1 MIIGR
6 KREIAELERLYDS
19 QNAEFVAVYGRRR
32 VGKTFLVN
40 DTFGDRITFR
50 HTGLSPDEMESGRS
64 GTRAQLRHFYNSLLL
79 QGMQGGHIP
88 HDWLEAFFMLTQFLI
103 SRGSDE
109 RQVVFLDELPWLD
122 TPRSG
127 FITALEGFWNNWGCT
142 RKNLLLIVCGSAN
155 SWIIN
160 RLINNHGGL
169 YNRVTYEIKLMPFT
183 LSECRDFFISRGVM
197 LSDYDIT
204 QAYMIM
210 GGIPYYLGYFNKG
223 ESLAGN
229 IDRICFSKGAKLG
242 AEFTR
247 LFSSVFD
254 NPDLIMAIVRILNGR
269 SMGYERK
276 EIMAKLGRIDNSN
289 FSKAFSALE
298 SSNFILRYVP
308 FGMKKTQVYYKLID
322 PFCIFFLR
330 FMENRKTLDED
341 FWMMNVTAPSINT
354 WRGYA
359 FENVCFNHI
368 PQIKNALGISG
379 VQTECSE
386 WTGDGT
392 QVDLLIERKDNVVNM
407 CEIKFY
413 GTEFTVDKN
422 YYCTLNERQVILS
435 KSLKKRTVVHN
446 TLITTFGLK
455 YNTYSGVF
463 SNTLTLDDLFR
474 E

>member
-6 KREIAELERLYDS
+6 KREIEELERLYNS
-19 QNAEFVAVYGRRR
+19 QSPEFVAVYGRRR
-32 VGKTFLVN
+32 VGKTFLIN
-40 DTFGDRITFR
+40 ETFGERITFR
-50 HTGLSPDEMESGRS
+50 HTGLSGDETEDGQGRMH
-64 GTRAQLRHFYNSLLL
+64 AQLKHFYNSLLF
-79 QGMQGGHIP
+79 QGMKPGHIP

-103 SRGSDE
+103 SRDTEE

-183 LSECRDFFISRGVM
+183 LSECREFFISRGVM

-210 GGIPYYLGYFNKG
+210 GGIPYYLGYFNRG
-223 ESLAGN
+223 ESLAEN
-229 IDRICFSKGAKLG
+229 IDRICFSRNAKLG
-242 AEFTR
+242 GEFMR

-254 NPDLIMAIVRILNGR
+254 NPDLIIDIVRILNGR

-276 EIMAKLGRIDNSN
+276 EITAKLGRIDNGG
-289 FSKAFSALE
+289 FSKIFTELE
-298 SSNFILRYVP
+298 ENDFVLRYVP
-308 FGMKKTQVYYKLID
+308 FGIKKTQVYYKLID
-322 PFCIFFLR
+322 PFCIFYLR
-330 FMENRKTLDED
+330 FMENRKALDED
-341 FWMMNVTAPSINT
+341 FWMMNVTAPALST

-386 WTGDGT
+386 WLGDGT
-392 QVDLLIERKDNVVNM
+392 QIDLLIERKDNVVNM

-413 GTEFTVDKN
+413 GTEFSVDKN
-422 YYCTLNERQVILS
+422 YYGTLNERQVMLS
-435 KSLKKRTVVHN
+435 KHLKKRTVIHN

-463 SNTLTLDDLFR
+463 TKTLTLDDLFK